1 MYNNRVNA
9 DHHQKPYSRACS
21 TSKIMLIR
29 RELMNIRADSL
40 FREYLAYI
48 LILDMQNY
56 LYTRQIMYSLYMHL
70 IKLRFFFQIDN
81 YSSKYIVTYTVHTI
95 CKLSVLIGE
104 IFQEFAIPLLMSKKV
119 ISFIAKQFVE
129 TFFR

>member
-1 MYNNRVNA
+1 
-9 DHHQKPYSRACS
+9 
-21 TSKIMLIR
+21 MLIR

-129 TFFR
+129 TFFRWWKCNLLVCYM